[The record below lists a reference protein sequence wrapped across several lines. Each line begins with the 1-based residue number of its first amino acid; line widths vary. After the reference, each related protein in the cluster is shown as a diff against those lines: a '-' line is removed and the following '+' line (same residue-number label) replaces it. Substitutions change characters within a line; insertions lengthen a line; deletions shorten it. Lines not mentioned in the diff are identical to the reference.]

1 MERFHALRSL
11 AEPYLPHLL
20 ALGLA
25 LTAGIAIG
33 MVKANSTPTIGPTA
47 DRWTLPNW
55 APFQSGEQRVKLA
68 SASLWGSEPQNR
80 REVAVEAP
88 AAPAWRFVGTVR
100 EGGDLLA
107 VVELDK
113 GRKVQRLKAGDQLPN
128 GDRIQRVDDGALAV
142 LTGSNEEVL
151 RIFSQDKP
159 SIPPVEAKR

>member
-1 MERFHALRSL
+1 MERLHALRSL

-25 LTAGIAIG
+25 LMAGIAVG
-33 MVKANSTPTIGPTA
+33 MVKANSTPTVGPTA

-55 APFQSGEQRVKLA
+55 APFQSGEQRGTLA
-68 SASLWGSEPQNR
+68 AASLWGLEPQKR
-80 REVAVEAP
+80 QEIAVEAP
-88 AAPAWRFVGTVR
+88 PVPAWRFVGTVR

-113 GRKVQRLKAGDQLPN
+113 GRKVQRLRAGDQLPN
-128 GDRIQRVDDGALAV
+128 GDRIQTVDDGRLGVVAD
-142 LTGSNEEVL
+142 NDERVL